1 MPEIYGYNACAAVEC
16 TVSGDDC
23 SNIIQFANL
32 LNLPASFASNWQN
45 LRISVKPYLQC
56 VLEPCIV
63 NNAQL
68 VFTDPCRQ
76 THHLQKYV
84 APVKRARILGSIEY
98 ILSAQSA
105 DSDVPGEPASVSGFY
120 SIPVNRS
127 VSFIDDR
134 DITQC
139 SIIVNVQDLRFDDP
153 PVYAYGQSEALRIT
167 GEFVLNLGFIRNGSF
182 ENGFLGWQ
190 QDVPPGATAE
200 TVMEF
205 EDYVPIKGCYF
216 ALLKTDGPGSYN
228 SIQQSFYANAGD
240 SISGWAFFLTK
251 DYMPYDDNSNIQIL
265 SGDTVLSTPFSAS
278 VSSVGDYGSTPWTHW
293 EYTFPT
299 TGIYT
304 VRAEIANAVDSNYPS
319 YVGLDAIQ
327 LISPH

>member
-1 MPEIYGYNACAAVEC
+1 MPDNYGYNACIADEC
-16 TVSGDDC
+16 TASENDC
-23 SNIIQFANL
+23 NNVIQFANL
-32 LNLPASFASNWQN
+32 LSLPANFSSNWQD
-45 LRISVKPYLQC
+45 LRISVKPYLHC
-56 VLEPCIV
+56 VLEPCIIS
-63 NNAQL
+63 NAQL

-98 ILSAQSA
+98 ILSVQSA
-105 DSDVPGEPASVSGFY
+105 GSDVPGEPASVSGFY
-120 SIPVNRS
+120 AIPVDRS
-127 VSFIDDR
+127 VGFIDDR

-139 SIIVNVQDLRFDDP
+139 SIIVDVQGLRFDDP
-153 PVYAYGQSEALRIT
+153 PAYVYGQSEALRIT
-167 GEFVLNLGFIRNGSF
+167 GEFVLNLGYIRNGGF
-182 ENGFLGWQ
+182 ENGFVGWQ

-216 ALLKTDGPGSYN
+216 ALLKTDGTGTYN

-240 SISGWAFFLTK
+240 TISGWAFFLTR
-251 DYMPYDDNSNIQIL
+251 DYMPYNDHCNVQIL

-293 EYTFPT
+293 EYTLPA

-304 VRAEIANAVDSNYPS
+304 IRVEIANALDANFPS
-319 YVGLDAIQ
+319 FMGLDAIK
-327 LISPH
+327 LVSPH